1 MSQCQLSQFRFSV
14 GWPKVLQFRVR
25 YSRTECFLP
34 PFLQGDSL
42 LNPLTATLDQDDQH
56 NDRQDS
62 GNDPNNCYIVH
73 VYSPFFLFTE
83 VLIKTFHYYNG
94 RWAQSHQ
101 EEGGKDKQDERK
113 DKFDRRLRCLLLH
126 LLATLGSQRV

>member
-1 MSQCQLSQFRFSV
+1 MPAFPVSFSV
-14 GWPKVLQFRVR
+14 GWPEVFQFRVR
-25 YSRTECFLP
+25 YSRTECSLP
-34 PFLQGDSL
+34 PFLQGDGL

-56 NDRQDS
+56 NYRQDS

-94 RWAQSHQ
+94 RWPQSHQ

-113 DKFDRRLRCLLLH
+113 DKFDRCLCCLLLH
-126 LLATLGSQRV
+126 LLAALGSQRV